1 MRLLKCALRVGKGY
15 PHSVKSKGLQE
26 TEIIQ
31 HARHTSNLLILVRHA
46 VSPSLPWALGVE
58 IMGERL

>member
-26 TEIIQ
+26 TEVIQ
-31 HARHTSNLLILVRHA
+31 HARHTTCSSHA
-46 VSPSLPWALGVE
+46 VSPSLQWALGVE